1 MCIIYI
7 YIGTKALQ
15 YSEAYSK
22 SQSDLDKLSTEYSL
36 LQKQYIDLSKTHEDE
51 ITKFQSYKSGIEKE
65 SYECM
70 VMAQKADDRA
80 GTLKEKLAVKTDEYE
95 SICEVLRGLKH
106 EYAAT
111 REDAEGMVQVMAGL
125 ERQVQYTCVYL
136 CMYSI
141 SFI

>member
-51 ITKFQSYKSGIEKE
+51 ITKFQSYKSDIEKE